1 MTEMA
6 PHTAAHD
13 CTPLVVERAE
23 SPKRRLSLLLVQEA
37 PGFWVARGLEHDIVG
52 QGRSIGT
59 AVHAAV
65 SLIEAHT
72 AFDIR
77 HDHAPLCAFRP
88 APQSCWNA
96 QRAGTPLSLAQLGV
110 APPSGWEICAALAHG
125 RPSDR

>member
-6 PHTAAHD
+6 PDASAHD
-13 CTPLVVERAE
+13 CTPHGVERAE
-23 SPKRRLSLLLVQEA
+23 PLKRRLSLVLVQEA

-52 QGRSIGT
+52 QGRSIGA

-77 HDHAPLCAFRP
+77 HDHTPLCAFRP

-96 QRAGTPLSLAQLGV
+96 QRAGTPLSLSQLGI
-110 APPSGWEICAALAHG
+110 APPAGWEICAALAHA
-125 RPSDR
+125 RQSDR

>member
-6 PHTAAHD
+6 PRPVAHD
-13 CTPLVVERAE
+13 GTPVGVERTE
-23 SPKRRLSLLLVQEA
+23 PLKRRLSLLLVQEA
-37 PGFWVARGLEHDIVG
+37 PGFWIARGLEHDILG
-52 QGRSIGT
+52 QGRSIGA

-77 HDHAPLCAFRP
+77 HDHTPLIAFRP

-96 QRAGTPLSLAQLGV
+96 QRAGTPLSLSQLGI
-110 APPSGWEICAALAHG
+110 AQPTGWEICAALAHG
-125 RPSDR
+125 RLTDR